1 MKPQQYVARLET
13 LEGDRR
19 NWDDHWQEIAEVVFP
34 RRADFTQDVTKGER
48 KTVRVVDSTAVLANE
63 LLGAGLHGMLTNPS
77 SKWFKLR
84 LSSLELM
91 EDEEV
96 RAWLEEV
103 ERRIYIALNSPRAN
117 FSSHIHELYLDMTA
131 FGTGVMFVGE
141 DPKTGDLTFSTKH
154 LKECY
159 LAEDNQGFVDT
170 VYRIFEFTAR
180 QIIQRW
186 GIEKASRAVKAS
198 FDKGEFDKKFDILH
212 AVQPRTDFI
221 HGSMAREDM
230 PVASVYLLKAE
241 EHILEDGGFEEM
253 PWVAPRWTKVS
264 GETYGRG
271 PGVSTLPDVKMLQEM
286 AKTVIKAAQK
296 VVDPPLLVP
305 DDGAL
310 NPVRTV
316 PGGLNFRRSGSDPI
330 TPLQTGGRID
340 IGLEIMNDTR
350 QRIRSGFFID
360 QLQMQQG
367 PQMTATEVLQRQ
379 EEKLRLMGPILGRL
393 QSELLGPLV
402 ERVFGIMQRRGKFP
416 PAPEILADA
425 EYDIEYVSPLARA
438 QRQADAGGLLRVF
451 EIGSPILQ
459 MQPESAQ
466 IVNGEEAIR
475 WLADMFGVPNSL
487 IKTAEQMQAL
497 KQAQAEAQQQQQQM
511 EQLQQG
517 LAAAQ
522 QGADV
527 AQTVGGIE

>member
-1 MKPQQYVARLET
+1 MKPEQYIARLEV

-34 RRADFTQDVTKGER
+34 RRADFTTEVTRGER
-48 KTVRVVDSTAVLANE
+48 KNIRVVDSTAVIANE
-63 LLGAGLHGMLTNPS
+63 LLGAGLHGMLTNPA

-84 LSSLELM
+84 LNDLQLM
-91 EDEEV
+91 QDEQV
-96 RAWLEEV
+96 RLWLEEV
-103 ERRIYIALNSPRAN
+103 ERRIYIALNSPKAN

-131 FGTGVMFVGE
+131 FGTGVMFIGE

-154 LKECY
+154 LKECF
-159 LAEDNQGFVDT
+159 LAEDSQGFVDT
-170 VYRIFEFTAR
+170 VYRIFEFSTR
-180 QIIQRW
+180 QIVQKW
-186 GIEKASRAVKAS
+186 GIEKVSKKVKDC
-198 FDKGEFDKKFDILH
+198 FDKGEFDKMFKLVH
-212 AVQPRTDFI
+212 AVQPRADFI
-221 HGSMAREDM
+221 HGSMARQDM
-230 PVASVYLLKAE
+230 PVASVYMMKDE
-241 EHILEDGGFEEM
+241 MHILDDGGSEEM

-340 IGLEIMNDTR
+340 IGFEILNDTR

-360 QLQMQQG
+360 QLQLQQG

-379 EEKLRLMGPILGRL
+379 EEKLRMMGPILGRL

-402 ERVFGIMQRRGKFP
+402 ERVFGILQRRGKFP

-451 EIGSPILQ
+451 EIGSPIIQ
-459 MQPESAQ
+459 MQPDSAQ
-466 IVNGEEAIR
+466 IVNGEAAIR
-475 WLADMFGVPNSL
+475 WLADMFGVPNTL
-487 IKTAEQMQAL
+487 IKSEEEMSAIKQQQAQQAQMQ
-497 KQAQAEAQQQQQQM
+497 E
-511 EQLQQG
+511 LQQG
-517 LAAAQ
+517 LQAAQ

-527 AQTVGGIE
+527 VKTVGEIE